1 MRPVFDLA
9 IDHGARP
16 NLVRYVYAIV
26 PGVSLNQFRRTIQN
40 KPFAILENN
49 GRLQAV
55 YGAHMSTVEAVF
67 YEAGRF
73 STPLGELSVNHSCML
88 LLSWHS
94 SHWEIVSQALID
106 RQTKLR
112 SMSAQSS

>member
-16 NLVRYVYAIV
+16 NLARYVYAIV
-26 PGVSLNQFRRTIQN
+26 PGVSLNQFRRTVQN

-73 STPLGELSVNHSCML
+73 STPLG
-88 LLSWHS
+88 
-94 SHWEIVSQALID
+94 
-106 RQTKLR
+106 
-112 SMSAQSS
+112 